1 MDEYLS
7 EKEQIEQIR
16 EWWRENG
23 WYLIGG
29 VVVAGLGY
37 FGYNEYQG
45 YRQRQAALASALY
58 TQMQQLV
65 AEDRIGVEDTFDEL
79 VADYPGSPYT
89 DQARLLLARE
99 LLVSDTDRAAAEL
112 RTVMESSADPQ
123 LSLVARLRLA
133 RVLEYQEDFD
143 AALALLAVDEPG
155 EFAAQMKS
163 IEGDIHVAR
172 GAEDDARAAYAEAL
186 TLPGAAGLDRNLLQ
200 MKLAEI
206 LPPVPDGSAAVAPA
220 GAAAAAAGSSPAD
233 DTAGGDDAGGAT
245 GAGADTATEAAA
257 GADAAVGAAVE
268 NAAEAAGADTDADA
282 DAGAGADADGA
293 PSPAA
298 GSAAGDDE

>member
-37 FGYNEYQG
+37 FGYNEYQD

-220 GAAAAAAGSSPAD
+220 GAAASEGAAAAAAGSSITD
-233 DTAGGDDAGGAT
+233 DTAGDDDAGGAT

-257 GADAAVGAAVE
+257 GSDAAIGAAAE
-268 NAAEAAGADTDADA
+268 NAAEAAGADTDA
-282 DAGAGADADGA
+282 GA
-293 PSPAA
+293 
-298 GSAAGDDE
+298 AAGDDE